1 MPAPAGPRPPPFPAL
16 FSLAQARWARSL
28 EGPVPADPSEKAAS
42 FAERQAQ
49 DRRLAQEAS
58 HHTLGSSGPAGAARE
73 TERRAG
79 DRGGES
85 LGG

>member
-1 MPAPAGPRPPPFPAL
+1 MPPPRRPPPAPVSRL

-73 TERRAG
+73 TERRGG
-79 DRGGES
+79 DRGGS
-85 LGG
+85 LGR